1 VPALDGLCESEEP
14 DLARGLARGLELRQ
28 DDDLDTLLIQ
38 ALPRAHDVGLA
49 AMLEVLARRG
59 RPIEPGIA
67 DFARHPNAS
76 VARAAAMLMW
86 ACPDRRPSRCSHP
99 AGSERGSDSMSG
111 YQSTE
116 LILATLEGPAL
127 PVIAAVRGYLAHVHA
142 SNEEACYVIDDPAG
156 SAGPTECWEQLEPTN
171 EHMAEAI
178 EVGCGVR
185 LDLEI
190 CVGRS
195 RHPAMLCVMPVG
207 GGQISATLK
216 LASSVI
222 DAIYAY
228 DRSMED
234 FDDEAKRGLVEL
246 CIGFTRAAGAQGFL
260 LQRDGKRLTPLTA
273 QEIAAELQVRVRNWE
288 IGGVCQSFMSLQ
300 ALCRSQGSKDRKYL
314 YASVTGL
321 TIYDL
326 VHPVKY

>member
-1 VPALDGLCESEEP
+1 
-14 DLARGLARGLELRQ
+14 
-28 DDDLDTLLIQ
+28 
-38 ALPRAHDVGLA
+38 
-49 AMLEVLARRG
+49 
-59 RPIEPGIA
+59 
-67 DFARHPNAS
+67 
-76 VARAAAMLMW
+76 
-86 ACPDRRPSRCSHP
+86 
-99 AGSERGSDSMSG
+99 MSG

-127 PVIAAVRGYLAHVHA
+127 PGIAAIRAYLAHVHA
-142 SNEEACYVIDDPAG
+142 SQEEACYVIEDPSG
-156 SAGPTECWEQLEPTN
+156 PAGPTECWEELEPTN
-171 EHMAEAI
+171 ERMVEAI
-178 EVGCGVR
+178 AVGCGVR

-190 CVGRS
+190 RVGRF

-246 CIGFTRAAGAQGFL
+246 CVGLTRAAGAQGFL
-260 LQRDGKRLTPLTA
+260 LQRDGKRLSPVTA
-273 QEIAAELQVRVRNWE
+273 QEIVAELQAGVRDWQ
-288 IGGVCQSFMSLQ
+288 IGGVSQSLMSLQ

>member
-1 VPALDGLCESEEP
+1 
-14 DLARGLARGLELRQ
+14 
-28 DDDLDTLLIQ
+28 
-38 ALPRAHDVGLA
+38 
-49 AMLEVLARRG
+49 
-59 RPIEPGIA
+59 
-67 DFARHPNAS
+67 
-76 VARAAAMLMW
+76 
-86 ACPDRRPSRCSHP
+86 
-99 AGSERGSDSMSG
+99 MSG

-127 PVIAAVRGYLAHVHA
+127 PGIAAIRGYLAHVHA
-142 SNEEACYVIDDPAG
+142 SKEEVCYVIDDPSG
-156 SAGPTECWEQLEPTN
+156 PEGPTQCWEELEPTN

-190 CVGRS
+190 RVARF
-195 RHPAMLCVMPVG
+195 RHSAMLCVMPVG

-216 LASSVI
+216 LASSVS

-246 CIGFTRAAGAQGFL
+246 CVGLTRAAGGQGFL
-260 LQRDGKRLTPLTA
+260 LQRDGKRLSPLTD
-273 QEIAAELQVRVRNWE
+273 QEIAAELQVRVRDWQ
-288 IGGVCQSFMSLQ
+288 IGGVSQSLMPLQ
-300 ALCRSQGSKDRKYL
+300 VLRRDQGSTDSEYI